1 MFSKGQLIF
10 AIGFV
15 IAFTLFVV
23 WSYRKDRKKNPTY
36 FKGSFWV
43 LIGFLV
49 FICLLVL
56 LKRGVAI

>member
-23 WSYRKDRKKNPTY
+23 WSYRKHRKKNPTY

>member
-15 IAFTLFVV
+15 IAFTLFIV

-43 LIGFLV
+43 LICFLV
-49 FICLLVL
+49 FIALLVL
-56 LKRGVAI
+56 LKKGVAL

>member
-15 IAFTLFVV
+15 IAFTVFVV
-23 WSYRKDRKKNPTY
+23 WSYLKDQKKNPTY

-43 LIGFLV
+43 LIGFIV
-49 FICLLVL
+49 FVSLLL
-56 LKRGVAI
+56 LL

>member
-15 IAFTLFVV
+15 IAFTVFVV
-23 WSYRKDRKKNPTY
+23 WSYQKDQKKNPTY

-43 LIGFLV
+43 LIGFIV
-49 FICLLVL
+49 FVSLLLL
-56 LKRGVAI
+56 LKRGVAL

>member
-23 WSYRKDRKKNPTY
+23 WSYRKERKKNPTY

>member
-15 IAFTLFVV
+15 IAFTVFIV
-23 WSYRKDRKKNPTY
+23 WSFRKDRKKNPNY

-43 LIGFLV
+43 LLGFLV
-49 FICLLVL
+49 FIALLLL
-56 LKRGVAI
+56 LKRGVAL